1 LSIAK
6 GLVLCVAL
14 ILTALI
20 AIASECPARAETKHQ
35 QVEKALPSDI
45 VEKYYNYLAQYKA
58 RHIDRGGT
66 VEAVLD
72 DATKSRVVRYY
83 GHGDSQGWTGLTMS
97 GFAFQ
102 GDWDLVRTNLS
113 YWPLLEIEPGKYKR
127 FPEHADDDPDP
138 TSIDQYGEMIMGIA
152 AVWLLG
158 PEDLKREVAQITR
171 NIIVYGN
178 ANDWQ
183 MGKGPY
189 VDCNDIRFL
198 FQLLS
203 MKMGLGVDTYIPG
216 EDFDKARARFFLQFK
231 KAVLVRQTPR
241 YYTLNLFFERL
252 FTAKLLYPEL
262 PGLDDEIKDWYK
274 VVRKDDD
281 TMFDWFAARAAGR
294 DVSFVEAKLRAFP
307 PDLPNEWAQ
316 NGGYNVNYRW
326 ERSPEQKA
334 EPPSGASVERTG
346 MDLLVLASYYSY
358 FKLHDFGE
366 YISERKP

>member
-1 LSIAK
+1 MAYYMKELKA
-6 GLVLCVAL
+6 VC
-14 ILTALI
+14 ALI
-20 AIASECPARAETKHQ
+20 AVLLIAAFVEIKACAAEAQTPVDK
-35 QVEKALPSDI
+35 VLPPDL
-45 VEKYYNYLAQYKA
+45 VEKYYSYIEQYKE

-72 DATKSRVVRYY
+72 EETKTRVVRYY

-102 GDWDLVRTNLS
+102 GDWELVRTNLS
-113 YWPLLEIEPGKYKR
+113 YWPLLEVEPGRYKR
-127 FPEHADDDPDP
+127 FPEHSNDDPDP

-158 PEDLKREVAQITR
+158 PEPLKKEVAEITR
-171 NIIVYGN
+171 DMIKYGN
-178 ANDWQ
+178 AHDWQ

-203 MKMGLGVDTYIPG
+203 MKMGLGVDTYLPG
-216 EDFDKARARFFLQFK
+216 EDFDKARERFYLQFK

-241 YYTLNLFFERL
+241 YFTLNLFFERL
-252 FTAKLLYPEL
+252 FVAKILYPGL
-262 PGLDDEIKDWYK
+262 PGLDDEIKKWYK
-274 VVRKDDD
+274 VVRNDDD
-281 TMFDWFAARAAGR
+281 TMFDWFAARVAGK
-294 DVSFVEAKLRAFP
+294 DTSFVEEKLRAFP
-307 PDLPNEWAQ
+307 KNLPNEWEN

-334 EPPSGASVERTG
+334 EPPSGLSVERSG
-346 MDLLVLASYYSY
+346 MDFLVLASYYSY

-366 YISERKP
+366 

>member
-1 LSIAK
+1 MSFAK
-6 GLVLCVAL
+6 KPLHYFAL
-14 ILTALI
+14 IFTAMLI
-20 AIASECPARAETKHQ
+20 ASMAPPAARAAAKQ
-35 QVEKALPSDI
+35 PPVDKVLPPDI
-45 VEKYYNYLAQYKA
+45 VEKYYRYLEQYKA

-66 VEAVLD
+66 VEAMLD
-72 DATKSRVVRYY
+72 DKTKSKVVRYH

-127 FPEHADDDPDP
+127 FPEHPAGDPDP
-138 TSIDQYGEMIMGIA
+138 TSIDQYGEMIMGIT

-158 PEDLKREVAQITR
+158 PQDLKKEMERITK
-171 NIIVYGN
+171 NIIIYGN
-178 ANDWQ
+178 AHDWQ

-189 VDCNDIRFL
+189 VDCHDIRFL
-198 FQLLS
+198 FQLMS
-203 MKMGLGVDTYIPG
+203 MKMGLGIDTYLPG
-216 EDFDKARARFFLQFK
+216 EDFDKARERFYLQFK

-241 YYTLNLFFERL
+241 YFTLNLFFER
-252 FTAKLLYPEL
+252 FFVAKILYPDL
-262 PGLDDEIKDWYK
+262 PGLDDEIKSWYK
-274 VVRKDDD
+274 AVRKDDD
-281 TMFDWFAARAAGR
+281 TMFDWFAARVAGR
-294 DVSFVEAKLRAFP
+294 DTSFVEAKLRAFP
-307 PDLPNEWAQ
+307 PNLPNEWEN

-334 EPPSGASVERTG
+334 EPPSGASVERSG

-366 YISERKP
+366 YPEGW

>member
-1 LSIAK
+1 MKIASAIQ
-6 GLVLCVAL
+6 VL
-14 ILTALI
+14 ILTVII
-20 AIASECPARAETKHQ
+20 ACTAAAGEEAPVRKVLPA
-35 QVEKALPSDI
+35 DI
-45 VEKYYNYLAQYKA
+45 FQKYESYIESYKA

-66 VEAVLD
+66 VEAILD
-72 DATKSRVVRYY
+72 DETKSRVVRYY

-127 FPEHADDDPDP
+127 FPEHPADDPDP

-158 PEDLKREVAQITR
+158 PDDLKREVAHITKD
-171 NIIVYGN
+171 IIVYGN
-178 ANDWQ
+178 AHEWR

-203 MKMGLGVDTYIPG
+203 MKMGLGIDTYLPG
-216 EDFDKARARFFLQFK
+216 EDFDDARDRFYLQFK

-241 YYTLNLFFERL
+241 YYTLNLFFERM
-252 FTAKLLYPEL
+252 FVAKLLYPDL
-262 PGLDDEIKDWYK
+262 PGLDAEIRDWYK

-281 TMFDWFAARAAGR
+281 TMFDWFAARVAGK
-294 DVSFVEAKLRAFP
+294 DTSFVESELRAFP
-307 PDLPNEWAQ
+307 PNPPNDWEN
-316 NGGYNVNYRW
+316 NGGYNVGYRW

-334 EPPSGASVERTG
+334 EPPSGASVERSG
-346 MDLLVLASYYSY
+346 MDFFVLASYYSY
-358 FKLHDFGE
+358 FKLHDFG
-366 YISERKP
+366 K